1 MNDFLLNLVLKK
13 RLGATWKWSGWL
25 SQSYCV
31 AMRKSKQLQNN
42 FIHTHILSNSSYCLN
57 YVSHHDLVQDLKRSR
72 AIIYNF

>member
-1 MNDFLLNLVLKK
+1 MNDFVLNLVLKK
-13 RLGATWKWSGWL
+13 RLGATLKYCVWL

-57 YVSHHDLVQDLKRSR
+57 YISHHDLVHDLKRSS